1 MLDHL
6 QRMNIEM
13 NRRLSV
19 CVFTLDKMLSTKLQH
34 PPALGLSYV
43 AFAMPFGLPDEQ
55 LFTSNPENRQSVN
68 EGSTSWD
75 GAPLSPSTYLR
86 GFMLSSQ
93 IRDEILAVSWGGRK
107 LCNIQ
112 QYKLVNMEK
121 PLLA

>member
-6 QRMNIEM
+6 QRMNIEIK
-13 NRRLSV
+13 RRLSV
-19 CVFTLDKMLSTKLQH
+19 CVFTLDKMLSANFQQ
-34 PPALGLSYV
+34 PPAVSLSYV

-55 LFTSNPENRQSVN
+55 IFTNNPESGQSVN

-86 GFMLSSQ
+86 GSMLSSQ

-107 LCNIQ
+107 L
-112 QYKLVNMEK
+112 
-121 PLLA
+121 